1 MSRTWVILIVFLAA
15 ALAGCIGASDGER
28 AEAGSD
34 QEEGERGEV
43 EPPASDGDGPEG
55 APEDPSEEPALVEET
70 RELTWDGY
78 IPEWALV
85 CAPAYCHWTPPVTS
99 TVNGWDSS
107 YDVGMDP
114 FPVSASLTLT
124 WDDPH
129 AEVQEM
135 AIGISRDD
143 CPDGPCDFVDY
154 EVGTSGVTLTTDLDL
169 APEDIFYIVVWHP
182 WEQVG
187 DAGHQSGAPVDFV
200 VEGDYQVLV
209 EA

>member
-1 MSRTWVILIVFLAA
+1 MSRTWLLPIVFLAV
-15 ALAGCIGASDGER
+15 ALAGCIGASDGEMI
-28 AEAGSD
+28 EAGSD
-34 QEEGERGEV
+34 QNHGEQEEV
-43 EPPASDGDGPEG
+43 EPTADRNDADG
-55 APEDPSEEPALVEET
+55 APADPDQAPMLVEET

-99 TVNGWDSS
+99 NVNGWDNS

-143 CPDGPCDFVDY
+143 CPEGPCDFVDY

-169 APEDIFYIVVWHP
+169 DPEDVFYIVVWHP
-182 WEQVG
+182 WEEIGV
-187 DAGHQSGAPVDFV
+187 AGHQSGAPVDFL